1 MWKTGWLFWSVIIVL
16 VASLAVV
23 AVVRHETA
31 NSLGHVLEVPPGD
44 QEIAWFHTTTNSAT
58 WERFVTGVHYAARQE
73 PRLHVDDSRAFLD
86 QTTAVPEVVLSWQ
99 GSNHRL
105 LIRWYK
111 QSSQM
116 KVDDWVRALAE
127 RDPPP
132 LAILGGGSS
141 DRALELAQALAARTQ
156 WRGSPPLML
165 LTTATANTVYL
176 ENQPVPQDLMHVYPE
191 RSFRFCFTNRQMAS
205 ATLDFVWRRPELRP
219 QGNSLPS
226 LAAVPQAATGDLYGS
241 LSWLLVQDEFPPEV
255 FALEWKDDPY
265 SVDLSEQFRGVF
277 YDRPDDPQVPAPLW
291 QQVSREQSI
300 PPLCL
305 PIRSS
310 VGGFIRPNE
319 GEANAID
326 LLLSD
331 PPQFPLPRSL
341 PRKPMSRSLLILPAV
356 VQPARRVLSGLTGSV
371 PFLGRHLIAVS
382 GDSISFNNIYRD
394 ADLFWNIRLVP
405 VPLVFFTHQNPVAW
419 DADAP
424 SQLSAPERFAL
435 HPPNGTDDV
444 LHFADTN
451 RILADAVFGSAGNG
465 GPLAANADELRS
477 RLQQRTPA
485 FFDKD
490 GNRQGGQGEYIAY
503 LRPDVLQ
510 GHPVGSRILPSATLE
525 VWSHQDNGG
534 WKLVKQ
540 LSIHYR

>member
-1 MWKTGWLFWSVIIVL
+1 MRKTGWWLWLGLGV
-16 VASLAVV
+16 VV
-23 AVVRHETA
+23 AAIAVAVAVRRETVA
-31 NSLGHVLEVPPGD
+31 GSGHALDVPAGD

-58 WERFVTGVHYAARQE
+58 WERFVTGVHYAVRQE

-86 QTTAVPEVVLSWQ
+86 QTTAVPEIVLSWQ
-99 GSNHRL
+99 GSDHRL
-105 LIRWYK
+105 FIRWYK

-141 DRALELAQALAARTQ
+141 DRALELAQALARRSQ

-165 LTTATANTVYL
+165 LTTATANTVYI

-191 RSFRFCFTNRQMAS
+191 RSFRFCFTNRQMAH
-205 ATLDFVWRRPELRP
+205 ATLDFVWRMPNLRP

-226 LAAVPQAATGDLYGS
+226 LAAVTQAAAGDLWGS
-241 LSWLLVQDEFPPEV
+241 AGWLLAQSEFPPEV

-277 YDRPDDPQVPAPLW
+277 YDRPDDTFTPLPLW
-291 QQVSREQSI
+291 QQAAKDRSI

-331 PPQFPLPRSL
+331 PPQFPLPRSI
-341 PRKPMSRSLLILPAV
+341 PRQPLQRSLLILPAV
-356 VQPARRVLSGLTGSV
+356 VQPGRRVLSGLTGSV
-371 PFLGRHLIAVS
+371 PFLGRHLVAVS

-394 ADLFWNIRLVP
+394 ADLMWNIRLVP

-419 DADAP
+419 DAEAP
-424 SQLSAPERFAL
+424 QLSKPERFPL
-435 HPPNGTDDV
+435 YPPNGTDDV
-444 LHFADTN
+444 LHFADTA
-451 RILADAVFGSAGNG
+451 RILADAVFPAGKNG
-465 GPLAANADELRS
+465 GPLAANADEFRDRLR
-477 RLQQRTPA
+477 QRMPA
-485 FFDKD
+485 FFDK
-490 GNRQGGQGEYIAY
+490 
-503 LRPDVLQ
+503 
-510 GHPVGSRILPSATLE
+510 
-525 VWSHQDNGG
+525 
-534 WKLVKQ
+534 
-540 LSIHYR
+540 

>member
-1 MWKTGWLFWSVIIVL
+1 MTKTGWLFWSMLVLL
-16 VASLAVV
+16 VAGLAVLAVV
-23 AVVRHETA
+23 RRETA
-31 NSLGHVLEVPPGD
+31 SSPGHVLQVPPGD

-58 WERFVTGVHYAARQE
+58 WERFVTGVHYAARLE
-73 PRLHVDDSRAFLD
+73 PRLYVDDSRAFLD
-86 QTTAVPEVVLSWQ
+86 QTTAVPEVVFSWQ
-99 GSNHRL
+99 GSSHRL
-105 LIRWYK
+105 HIRWYK

-141 DRALELAQALAARTQ
+141 DRALELAQALAERSQ
-156 WRGSPPLML
+156 WRGSRPLML
-165 LTTATANTVYL
+165 LTTATANTVYI
-176 ENQPVPQDLMHVYPE
+176 ENQPVPQDLMRVYSD
-191 RSFRFCFTNRQMAS
+191 RSFRFCFTNRQMAF
-205 ATLDFVWRRPELRP
+205 ATLDFIWRTPYLRP
-219 QGNSLPS
+219 HGNSLPS
-226 LAAVPQAATGDLYGS
+226 LAAVPQGANGDVYGILGWLAAQTD
-241 LSWLLVQDEFPPEV
+241 FPPEV

-277 YDRPDDPQVPAPLW
+277 YDRPDDPQAPLPLW
-291 QQVSREQSI
+291 QRTSREQSI
-300 PPLCL
+300 PPLSL

-341 PRKPMSRSLLILPAV
+341 PRQPMQRSLLILPAV

-371 PFLGRHLIAVS
+371 PFLGRHLVAVS

-419 DADAP
+419 DAESQSAP
-424 SQLSAPERFAL
+424 AKPERFAL
-435 HPPNGTDDV
+435 YPPNGTDDV
-444 LHFADTN
+444 LHFADTVQ
-451 RILADAVFGSAGNG
+451 ILADAIFKAAANA
-465 GPLAANADELRS
+465 GPLAANADELRD
-477 RLQQRTPA
+477 RLRQRSPL
-485 FFDKD
+485 FFDKE
-490 GNRQGGQGEYIAY
+490 GNRLGGRGEYVVY
-503 LRPDVLQ
+503 LHPDLLP
-510 GHPVGSRILPSATLE
+510 GHPVGSRILPSAKLE
-525 VWSHQDNGG
+525 VWSHREDGG
-534 WKLVKQ
+534 WNMVKQ
-540 LSIHYR
+540 LSVHYR